1 MFGAEINVYDMG
13 ISTIN
18 EWFKKKE
25 RKKEAYKGRQYAQGH
40 IASRKRDNIKMHF
53 NLNSKHII

>member
-18 EWFKKKE
+18 EWFKKRKE
-25 RKKEAYKGRQYAQGH
+25 KKRLTKVGNMPKVILLAGKEITLKYTS
-40 IASRKRDNIKMHF
+40 I
-53 NLNSKHII
+53 